1 MLQDLVRQLLDPAH
15 LLTQI
20 PYALLVLSM
29 LMNDMGWLRAIAVS
43 AGVIRIVNRA
53 FFDIDPVIVFWET
66 IFVAVNVAQLAILWY
81 YTKRH
86 RFSADEHHFVA
97 NLPRDVERR
106 KLRRL
111 LRTARLATARPGDRL
126 TEEGKPVAEVMYL
139 AEGVVQIEREGRII
153 AVCGPGDFL
162 GEMSFLSGN
171 PASATAVVVKPA
183 RFFAF
188 EQEKLRTMLAAD
200 SDLRRALDAGFSR
213 NLIGKLAKTNQL
225 PDGQPSAG

>member
-1 MLQDLVRQLLDPAH
+1 MFDELIASLLDPAH
-15 LLTQI
+15 LLTQV

-53 FFDIDPVIVFWET
+53 FFEIDPVIVVWES
-66 IFVAVNVAQLAILWY
+66 IFVAVNVGQLLLLWY
-81 YTKRH
+81 YARRH
-86 RFSADEHHFVA
+86 RFSADEGHFVD
-97 NLPRDVERR
+97 NLPKDVERR

-111 LRTARLATARPGDRL
+111 LRMASIATAEPGTKL
-126 TEEGKPVAEVMYL
+126 TREGETVAEVIYL

-171 PASATAVVVKPA
+171 PASATTVVVKPV
-183 RFFAF
+183 RYFAF
-188 EQEKLRTMLAAD
+188 EQQKLRTALAAD
-200 SDLRRALDAGFSR
+200 SDLRRAMDFGFSQ
-213 NLIGKLAKTNQL
+213 NLIGKLAKTN
-225 PDGQPSAG
+225 SR

>member
-1 MLQDLVRQLLDPAH
+1 MFDDLIARLLDPAH

-43 AGVIRIVNRA
+43 AGIIRIINRA
-53 FFDIDPVIVFWET
+53 FFEIDPVIVVWES
-66 IFVAVNVAQLAILWY
+66 IFVAVNVGQLLLLWY
-81 YTKRH
+81 YARRH
-86 RFSADEHHFVA
+86 RFSADEGHFVA
-97 NLPRDVERR
+97 NLPKDVERR
-106 KLRRL
+106 KVRRL
-111 LRTARLATARPGDRL
+111 LRMARMATAGAGTEL
-126 TEEGKPVAEVMYL
+126 TREGEPVAEVMYL

-171 PASATAVVVKPA
+171 PASATAIVVKPV

-188 EQEKLRTMLAAD
+188 EQEKLRAALAAD
-200 SDLRRALDAGFSR
+200 SDLRRAMDAGFSQ
-213 NLIGKLAKTNQL
+213 NLIGKLAKTN
-225 PDGQPSAG
+225 AR